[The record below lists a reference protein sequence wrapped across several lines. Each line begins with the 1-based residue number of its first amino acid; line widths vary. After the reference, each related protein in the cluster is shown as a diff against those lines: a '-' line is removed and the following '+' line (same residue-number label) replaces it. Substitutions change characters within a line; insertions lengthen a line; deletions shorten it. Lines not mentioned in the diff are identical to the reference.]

1 MTKEQIQ
8 TYTLRVSQASA
19 CGLVVILYDIIL
31 EDIETATAAKE
42 QNRMEQYR
50 EDLRHAGL
58 FVNELI
64 NILDFSV
71 PISKQFLSLYTYATK
86 KLAEASASGRTDAL
100 EDVTMIISKLR
111 AGFAGIEA
119 QDTNGP
125 MMQNAQQVYAGL
137 TYGGTGSLQ
146 ETYLNPQD
154 YNRGY
159 RA

>member
-31 EDIETATAAKE
+31 EDIETATAAKK
-42 QNRMEQYR
+42 QNRIEQYR
-50 EDLRHAGL
+50 EDLRHASL

-86 KLAEASASGRTDAL
+86 KLAEALASGKTEAL
-100 EDVTMIISKLR
+100 CDVTMIISKLR

-146 ETYLNPQD
+146 ETYVNPQD